1 MCASERASKNTLEY
15 TPLQGGPASVNHFFV
30 IFCEFSPLSFIFKRD
45 YSLKMV
51 QPLALHEMNYFELCD
66 KLRLPDEEFEEWM
79 KALGL
84 IHSSMTCDRC
94 QEPM

>member
-1 MCASERASKNTLEY
+1 
-15 TPLQGGPASVNHFFV
+15 
-30 IFCEFSPLSFIFKRD
+30 
-45 YSLKMV
+45 MV

-94 QEPM
+94 QEPMRDAKQGRGQYGICEKRECHFGPTNQNKPIKGSLAVCFLF

>member
-1 MCASERASKNTLEY
+1 ML
-15 TPLQGGPASVNHFFV
+15 
-30 IFCEFSPLSFIFKRD
+30 
-45 YSLKMV
+45 

-94 QEPM
+94 QEPMRSKEEADTGFVKKRVPLWTNESK

>member
-1 MCASERASKNTLEY
+1 
-15 TPLQGGPASVNHFFV
+15 
-30 IFCEFSPLSFIFKRD
+30 
-45 YSLKMV
+45 MV

-66 KLRLPDEEFEEWM
+66 KRRLPDEEFEEWM

-94 QEPM
+94 QEPMRDAKQGRGRYWICEKRECRFGPTNQNKPMKGFLAVCFLF